1 MLQQTVQ
8 RIAGHDFHPAFH
20 PNPTPRLR
28 FQRTIKRPGRDFGI
42 LTLSPGKKPFTM
54 LLEGDT
60 LPLQSVTALQI
71 VNVSSVEEASRFLLL
86 LGDTC
91 ELFISL
97 DYRRANPGVYAAAK
111 ALYCPSRKDK
121 PPFDIETAA
130 DLMKKLPFDL
140 KSLLK
145 SPLAIT
151 GDDKLPCSIEKKYV
165 HKKNSS
171 NVLISDYF
179 SAGRMLYFNML
190 ASTEEISFDHVSDHV
205 QGLLMLEALRQAG
218 VATAHIQGLSFDGGL
233 ALLNY
238 NTNFFHYLENDVP
251 VVLRVYCSFT
261 ADETS
266 EDKDAPIYIQVLQYG
281 RVVADATLKAFAFM
295 SSKRYEEQRKR
306 VEKICTRSK
315 MQFDAKVNRILHEAA
330 SV

>member
-1 MLQQTVQ
+1 MLHQSVKRT
-8 RIAGHDFHPAFH
+8 AGHDFHPVFQ
-20 PNPTPRLR
+20 PMSTPRLR
-28 FQRTIKRPGRDFGI
+28 FQRTVRRQGRDFGI
-42 LTLSPGKKPFTM
+42 LTLNPGKKPYTM
-54 LLEGDT
+54 VMEGDA
-60 LPLQSVTALQI
+60 LPLQSGIALQI
-71 VNVSSVEEASRFLLL
+71 VKVSSVEEASRYLRL

-97 DYRRANPGVYAAAK
+97 DYRRANPGVYAAAR
-111 ALYCPSRKDK
+111 ALFCPSYRVKA
-121 PPFDIETAA
+121 PFDIETAA
-130 DLMKKLPFDL
+130 GLMKKLPVDL

-145 SPLAIT
+145 SHLAIT
-151 GDDKLPCSIEKKYV
+151 GEDNLPCPIEKKYV
-165 HKKNSS
+165 HKKNSA

-179 SAGRMLYFNML
+179 QAGCMLYFNML
-190 ASTEEISFDHVSDHV
+190 ADTEEISFDHSSDHV

-238 NTNFFHYLENDVP
+238 NTNFFHYIENNVP

-281 RVVADATLKAFAFM
+281 KVVADATLKA
-295 SSKRYEEQRKR
+295 
-306 VEKICTRSK
+306 
-315 MQFDAKVNRILHEAA
+315 
-330 SV
+330 